1 MKGIHIATLGLALM
15 AGGFGPQA
23 FAKAQPVAQ
32 VQTTGEAIALVALP
46 YATDALAP
54 VISKQTIELHHG
66 KHLQGYVNNVNKLR
80 QGTKWA
86 NADLETI
93 VKESE
98 GTLFNNAGQVLNHNL
113 YFTQFSPKPKHDKP
127 EGKLQRMIAMRW
139 GSFAKFQEAFEAA
152 GATLF
157 GSGWIWL
164 SQDDKG
170 ELQISLHSGG
180 DNPITRGWTPLMG
193 IDLWEHAYYLDYQNK
208 RADHLKAVW
217 TIIDWSVVAKRLR

>member
-15 AGGFGPQA
+15 AGGFGPQV

-32 VQTTGEAIALVALP
+32 VQTTGEAITLVALP

-93 VKESE
+93 VRESE

-180 DNPITRGWTPLMG
+180 DNPITRGWTSLMG